1 MCHLLFFAITCCHQN
16 VYQNVYLITTVIF
29 GVTKLLRSELLLTK
43 SFSSLQ
49 WGAEWGAEH
58 GKIPDRDFPERA

>member
-16 VYQNVYLITTVIF
+16 VYLITTVITTVIF

-58 GKIPDRDFPERA
+58 GKIPGRDFPERA